1 MTATDTCPRESFLAC
16 CYKTLC
22 PGVISVTSVRPGH
35 GQMNKST
42 EGTVSHS
49 WASAEYPILV
59 YRLWMII
66 LTFKER
72 KLEPALMA

>member
-22 PGVISVTSVRPGH
+22 PGVISVTSARPGH
-35 GQMNKST
+35 SQMNKT
-42 EGTVSHS
+42 MEGTVSHS
-49 WASAEYPILV
+49 WASTEYLILV
-59 YRLWMII
+59 YRLRMII

-72 KLEPALMA
+72 KLEPALKA